1 MSMGKGGVYAAL
13 GAATLAAGAKIV
25 QASMLAKEWIASAEE
40 AEKVRQQIYA
50 DGIAANE
57 KKKKG
62 WNDDARDATTKSMQA
77 EKELDEAKGG
87 FWNKVGQALVG
98 KGSML
103 NGVYSALGGK
113 TTIDAAQ
120 EKADAAELDRKL
132 ANRKLKRM
140 TDAAREAGIDVNDTE
155 KMNRFSKEYEERKR
169 QKVMSNANPE
179 SQTQQ
184 DTVATPA
191 ANVDTSKVIT
201 NEEQTKR
208 LEEAMYNGSK
218 RALMDRE
225 VQDQNEQNAR
235 KQGEMINESL
245 VGRK

>member
-1 MSMGKGGVYAAL
+1 
-13 GAATLAAGAKIV
+13 
-25 QASMLAKEWIASAEE
+25 
-40 AEKVRQQIYA
+40 
-50 DGIAANE
+50 
-57 KKKKG
+57 
-62 WNDDARDATTKSMQA
+62 
-77 EKELDEAKGG
+77 
-87 FWNKVGQALVG
+87 
-98 KGSML
+98 
-103 NGVYSALGGK
+103 
-113 TTIDAAQ
+113 
-120 EKADAAELDRKL
+120 
-132 ANRKLKRM
+132 M
-140 TDAAREAGIDVNDTE
+140 TDAAREAGVDVNDTA